1 MSKSIVLIG
10 PMGAGKTTLGKRLA
24 KTLELAFT
32 DTDKLISRKHGSIP
46 DIFTD
51 KGEAHFRQL
60 ESAALEQALETGGVI
75 ATGGG
80 IVLSEAN
87 RALLKGQR
95 VIFLDT
101 TMEYVLKSLN
111 TEKRPLLKQ
120 DPANWQV
127 IYDQRLPLY
136 RECASAT
143 VRTDNRPVD
152 TILQELEREADKNV

>member
-24 KTLELAFT
+24 KTLKLAFT

-46 DIFTD
+46 DIFTK

-101 TMEYVLKSLN
+101 TMDYVLKSL
-111 TEKRPLLKQ
+111 
-120 DPANWQV
+120 
-127 IYDQRLPLY
+127 
-136 RECASAT
+136 
-143 VRTDNRPVD
+143 
-152 TILQELEREADKNV
+152 